1 MHHHVIRMQTQQHVR
16 KNGVIENE
24 PEIVVAEIAH
34 GQRASIAA
42 HRQAFVV
49 RDPHEST

>member
-1 MHHHVIRMQTQQHVR
+1 MQTQQHVW

-24 PEIVVAEIAH
+24 AEIFVAEITH
-34 GQRASIAA
+34 GQGAGIAA
-42 HRQAFVV
+42 LRQAFVA